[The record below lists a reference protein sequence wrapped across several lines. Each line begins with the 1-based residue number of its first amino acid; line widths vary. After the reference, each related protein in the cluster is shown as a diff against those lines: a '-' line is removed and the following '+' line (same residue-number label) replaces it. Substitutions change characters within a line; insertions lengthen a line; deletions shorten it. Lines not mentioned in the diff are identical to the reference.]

1 MQKKAVI
8 IGVIFVI
15 IGAIVFFMGIGDA
28 TNGGNALKINGIFLL
43 TFGAFVSIVGATR
56 PERGKKI

>member
-1 MQKKAVI
+1 
-8 IGVIFVI
+8 
-15 IGAIVFFMGIGDA
+15 MGLGDA